1 MNCNIKIDSQTRFVV
16 MYTLS
21 KRVEEIN
28 KLLKEAQALD
38 VTSAVEFWQGE
49 LTKLNNTIESINKN
63 TQYEYKY

>member
-1 MNCNIKIDSQTRFVV
+1 MNCNIKIDNQTRFVV

-21 KRVEEIN
+21 NRVNEIN
-28 KLLKEAQALD
+28 KLLKEAQSLNI
-38 VTSAVEFWQGE
+38 TSAVEFWQGE

>member
-38 VTSAVEFWQGE
+38 VTSAVEFWKGE
-49 LTKLNNTIESINKN
+49 LTELNNTIESINKN
-63 TQYEYKY
+63 TQYEY